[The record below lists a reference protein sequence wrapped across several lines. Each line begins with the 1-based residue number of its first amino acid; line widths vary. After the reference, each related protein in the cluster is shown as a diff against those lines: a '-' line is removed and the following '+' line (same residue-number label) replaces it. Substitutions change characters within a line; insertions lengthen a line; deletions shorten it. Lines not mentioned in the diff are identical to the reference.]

1 MLKRGVTDTIQQ
13 TCSCNFTLS
22 NLEKF
27 EATCSA
33 GSNTLT
39 LTTTVVYASESGNTT
54 ASTLIRMLQDKAAS
68 TNVMISFSSH
78 TAAVRRVCSP
88 SCTADTQPGTF
99 STPEPQVEGLNPTS
113 TPQPQAEQPSST
125 TTLAPKVDQPI
136 LVCTPEPQVKELHPS
151 IMPDPQMEEPN
162 STCTAEP
169 QKEPSVTTLLGVFL
183 GGLFTGVVSL
193 IITACI
199 VR

>member
-1 MLKRGVTDTIQQ
+1 MLKRGVTDTIQE

-27 EATCSA
+27 ETACSA
-33 GSNTLT
+33 DSNTLT
-39 LTTTVVYASESGNTT
+39 LNTTVVYASESGNTT
-54 ASTLIRMLQDKAAS
+54 ASTLIQMFQDKAAS
-68 TNVMISFSSH
+68 TSVMISFSSH

-88 SCTADTQPGTF
+88 SCTTDTQPGTS
-99 STPEPQVEGLNPTS
+99 STPEPQVEGPNPTS
-113 TPQPQAEQPSST
+113 TPQPQAEQPSPST
-125 TTLAPKVDQPI
+125 TPAPKVDQPI
-136 LVCTPEPQVKELHPS
+136 PVCTPKPQVEELNPS
-151 IMPDPQMEEPN
+151 IMPEPQMEEPN

-169 QKEPSVTTLLGVFL
+169 QKEASVITLLGVFL

-193 IITACI
+193 VITACI

>member
-1 MLKRGVTDTIQQ
+1 MLKREVTDTIQEM
-13 TCSCNFTLS
+13 CSCNFTLS
-22 NLEKF
+22 NLEEF

-39 LTTTVVYASESGNTT
+39 LTTTAVYASESGNTT
-54 ASTLIRMLQDKAAS
+54 ASTLIQMFQNKVAS
-68 TNVMISFSSH
+68 TSVVMSFSSH

-88 SCTADTQPGTF
+88 SCTTDTQPGTF
-99 STPEPQVEGLNPTS
+99 STPEPQVGGPNPTS
-113 TPQPQAEQPSST
+113 TLQPQAEQSSPT
-125 TTLAPKVDQPI
+125 TTQEPKVSQPI
-136 LVCTPEPQVKELHPS
+136 SVCTPEPEVEELILS
-151 IMPDPQMEEPN
+151 KMSEPQMEELN

-169 QKEPSVTTLLGVFL
+169 QKEPSVATLLGVFL
-183 GGLFTGVVSL
+183 GGLFTGIITL